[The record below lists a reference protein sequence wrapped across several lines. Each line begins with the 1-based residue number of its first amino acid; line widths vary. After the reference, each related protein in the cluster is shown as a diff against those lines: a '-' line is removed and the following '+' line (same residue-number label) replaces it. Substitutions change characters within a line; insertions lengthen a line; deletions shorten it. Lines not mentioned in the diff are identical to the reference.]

1 MTIHSQ
7 NVFNPMSQVVSYKF
21 IIIGSSGVGKTC
33 LLKRLIDGTFTED
46 SASTIGVEF
55 DSLILNIDNRK
66 VKLQIWDTAGQ
77 ERFRSIS
84 KTYYRNA
91 VGCILV
97 FDLTDRKSFDSLTS
111 WLNDVHALCDSNA
124 VVQLIG
130 NKSDLSARRVVTM
143 VEAEAFARQHQMGY
157 MEASAKAGDNVR
169 DAFVHVAST
178 IMNKGLKTIHQP
190 ANNRPLIQPDAAP
203 QPAGS
208 CC

>member
-1 MTIHSQ
+1 
-7 NVFNPMSQVVSYKF
+7 MSQVVSYKF

-46 SASTIGVEF
+46 NASTIGVEF

-91 VGCILV
+91 VGVILV

-111 WLNDVHALCDSNA
+111 WLNDIHALCDSNA
-124 VVQLIG
+124 VIQLIG
-130 NKSDLSARRVVTM
+130 NKSDLAARRVVTI
-143 VEAEAFARQHQMGY
+143 VEAESFAKQHQMGY
-157 MEASAKAGDNVR
+157 LEASAKVGENVK
-169 DAFVHVAST
+169 DAFVNVAAK
-178 IMNKGLKTIHQP
+178 IMNKGLKTIQQP
-190 ANNRPLIQPDAAP
+190 ANARPLIQPA
-203 QPAGS
+203 QAGS
-208 CC
+208 AAGGGCC

>member
-1 MTIHSQ
+1 
-7 NVFNPMSQVVSYKF
+7 MSQVVSYKF

-33 LLKRLIDGTFTED
+33 LLKRLIDGTFSED

-91 VGCILV
+91 VGVVLV
-97 FDLTDRKSFDSLTS
+97 FDLTDRKSFDALTS
-111 WLNDVHALCDSNA
+111 WLNDIHALCDSNA

-130 NKSDLSARRVVTM
+130 NKSDLSSARFVVAKSYFQYQILLLMAQDGDLETK
-143 VEAEAFARQHQMGY
+143 Q
-157 MEASAKAGDNVR
+157 SAA
-169 DAFVHVAST
+169 
-178 IMNKGLKTIHQP
+178 
-190 ANNRPLIQPDAAP
+190 
-203 QPAGS
+203 
-208 CC
+208 